1 MDFWDILQFMAGPV
15 IGSIIGIFT
24 NFIAVKMLFR
34 PYYTKRIGKFHV
46 PFTPGIIPRRQPAL
60 AAALGRMVSEK
71 LVRKEDLRHALLS
84 NELTNTIVNGVLA
97 LPPAGDAG
105 KSLMGD
111 SYSVGRE
118 KLLDMLTDKVIVGIS
133 SLDMAAI
140 FQKEGANLAAG
151 LSQRNPLL
159 GMFLNDAT
167 IGSIA
172 APLADRVTGFLQ
184 GDGRNKLRE
193 VLDSEVAKIEAKP
206 IGEMFGDREE
216 MGKLLGSV
224 YRRLISEHADAI
236 ASRFHIAEIVEK
248 RVAAMP
254 PQDLE
259 RLILSVMRKEL
270 NAVIWLGSVIGFIM
284 GIVTTL
290 INMIPL

>member
-1 MDFWDILQFMAGPV
+1 MNFWDILQFLAGPV
-15 IGSIIGIFT
+15 IGAIIGIFT
-24 NFIAVKMLFR
+24 NYIAVKMLFR
-34 PYYTKRIGKFHV
+34 PYYTKHIGKLHI

-71 LVRKEDLRHALLS
+71 LVRKEDLRRVLLS
-84 NELTNTIVNGVLA
+84 DELTNTIVGGILS

-105 KSLMGD
+105 KALVGD
-111 SYSVGRE
+111 AYQVGRG
-118 KLLDMLTDKVIVGIS
+118 KLLDMLTEKVVVGIG
-133 SLDMAAI
+133 SLDI
-140 FQKEGANLAAG
+140 NEILKKEGAGLASS
-151 LSQRNPLL
+151 LTQRNPLL
-159 GMFLNDAT
+159 GMFINEST
-167 IGSIA
+167 IASLA
-172 APLADRVTGFLQ
+172 APLADRITGFLN
-184 GDGRNKLRE
+184 GEGRDKLRE
-193 VLDSEVAKIEAKP
+193 VLDNEIAKIEAKP
-206 IGEMFGDREE
+206 IGEMFGDREQ
-216 MGKLLGSV
+216 MGELLGSV

-259 RLILSVMRKEL
+259 RLLLSVMRKEL

>member
-1 MDFWDILQFMAGPV
+1 MNFWDILQFLAGPV
-15 IGSIIGIFT
+15 IGAIIGIFT
-24 NFIAVKMLFR
+24 NYIAVKMLFR
-34 PYYTKRIGKFHV
+34 PYYTKHIGKLHI

-71 LVRKEDLRHALLS
+71 LVRKEDLRRTLLS
-84 NELTNTIVNGVLA
+84 DELTNTIVGGILA

-105 KSLMGD
+105 KALVGD
-111 SYSVGRE
+111 AYQIGRG
-118 KLLDMLTDKVIVGIS
+118 KLLDMLTEKVVVGIG
-133 SLDMAAI
+133 SLDI
-140 FQKEGANLAAG
+140 NEILKKEGAGLASS
-151 LSQRNPLL
+151 LTQRNPLL
-159 GMFLNDAT
+159 GMFINEST
-167 IGSIA
+167 IASLA
-172 APLADRVTGFLQ
+172 APLADRITGFLN
-184 GDGRNKLRE
+184 GEGRDKLRE
-193 VLDSEVAKIEAKP
+193 VLDNEIAKIEAKP
-206 IGEMFGDREE
+206 IGEMFGDREQ
-216 MGKLLGSV
+216 MGELLGSV

-259 RLILSVMRKEL
+259 RLLLSVMRKEL

>member
-1 MDFWDILQFMAGPV
+1 MNFWDILQFLAGPV
-15 IGSIIGIFT
+15 IGAIIGIFT
-24 NFIAVKMLFR
+24 NYIAVKMLFR
-34 PYYTKRIGKFHV
+34 PYYTKHIGKLHV

-71 LVRKEDLRHALLS
+71 LVRKEDLRRAFLS
-84 NELTNTIVNGVLA
+84 DELTNTIVGGILA

-105 KSLMGD
+105 KALVGD
-111 SYSVGRE
+111 AYQVGRG
-118 KLLDMLTDKVIVGIS
+118 KLLDMLTDKVVVGIG
-133 SLDMAAI
+133 SLDI
-140 FQKEGANLAAG
+140 TEILKKEGAGLASS
-151 LSQRNPLL
+151 LTQRNPLL
-159 GMFLNDAT
+159 GMFINESTIASLAT
-167 IGSIA
+167 
-172 APLADRVTGFLQ
+172 PLAEHITGFL
-184 GDGRNKLRE
+184 DGEGRVKLRE
-193 VLDSEVAKIEAKP
+193 VLDNEIAKIEAKP
-206 IGEMFGDREE
+206 IGEMFGDREQMKE
-216 MGKLLGSV
+216 LLGSV

-259 RLILSVMRKEL
+259 RLLLSVMRKEL